1 MEVGEGNSPQFQVK
15 VVRHGCPLSPWLIN
29 TLMDGIETEVHGNHF
44 SHNGED
50 EWDKTVAIDQGVKL
64 DSYLTGISRVD
75 KDIELR
81 GR

>member
-1 MEVGEGNSPQFQVK
+1 MGAGNGNSPQFQVK

-50 EWDKTVAIDQGVKL
+50 E
-64 DSYLTGISRVD
+64 
-75 KDIELR
+75 
-81 GR
+81 